1 VITQPNRPPTTP
13 IITGQTSGMKN
24 TMYTYTAVSTDADND
39 TIKYRFDWG
48 EPISPSSGYLPNGTS
63 FTVDHSWAAAGRY
76 SVTVTVTDN
85 QTLSSSRIMV
95 YIDALQ
101 TGDIGYL
108 TDDDCDG
115 TYDTFHNDTTS
126 QSTLVSKTG
135 SNYLIDS
142 NGDGSWE
149 YTFDVIKGLTPYQPP
164 KAPGVDSVLVIDVF
178 IAAVICGIIVSV
190 VLWKKKRIV

>member
-1 VITQPNRPPTTP
+1 
-13 IITGQTSGMKN
+13 
-24 TMYTYTAVSTDADND
+24 MYTYTAVSTDADND

-48 EPISPSSGYLPNGTS
+48 EPISPSSGFLPNGTS

-76 SVTVTVTDN
+76 DVTVTVTDN
-85 QTLSSSRIMV
+85 QTASSSKITV
-95 YIDALQ
+95 YIDAVK

-108 TDDDCDG
+108 TDDNGDG
-115 TYDTFHNDTTS
+115 TYDTFTNDTTS
-126 QSTLVSKTG
+126 QNTLVSKTG

-142 NGDGSWE
+142 NGDGNWE
-149 YTFDVIKGLTPYQPP
+149 YTYNATNGLTDYKEPQ
-164 KAPGVDSVLVIDVF
+164 KTPGVDTVLVIGVF